1 MNIVHIAVRNWIGVM
16 KMIDEKR
23 LIEEMNK
30 TFPNKFLNEKNWF
43 MGKCSFMDLFQ
54 NIIEEQPK
62 VGEWIPFEQ
71 READEEEKEYCLEQT
86 GYEIE
91 FMLCGKLPEEDEEI
105 LVSYKNGYV
114 NTDVFLKDGNA
125 CYLDSGNEFVTE
137 AIAWMPLPPAYKGE

>member
-1 MNIVHIAVRNWIGVM
+1 MVE

-23 LIEEMNK
+23 LIEEINK
-30 TFPNKFLNEKNWF
+30 EICVN
-43 MGKCSFMDLFQ
+43 CSEEYCLGHCY
-54 NIIEEQPK
+54 IRLIEELINNQQK

-71 READEEEKEYCLEQT
+71 READEEEKKYYLEHT

-114 NTDVFLKDGNA
+114 DTDVFMRDGNA
-125 CYLDSGNEFVTE
+125 CYLDSGNEFVEE
-137 AIAWMPLPPAYKGE
+137 AIAWMPKPKAYKG